1 MTPLHS
7 TTVLN
12 FITES
17 AKWVAQLLNT
27 KEVLYEVA
35 IRGSVCSIVIQTS
48 HFTKWPGLNPLGSF
62 E

>member
-1 MTPLHS
+1 MFGRPFCSKLEAWTIHNDTTS

-17 AKWVAQLLNT
+17 AKWVAQLWNT

-35 IRGSVCSIVIQTS
+35 IRGQYVV
-48 HFTKWPGLNPLGSF
+48 
-62 E
+62 